1 MLSDAVRGV
10 TRVTLDEKKRNS
22 ARRDVLADTRGGVLV
37 RGGVL
42 GDVTYLL
49 IRVAAGFLYGRCSWR
64 RPCGGVPARG
74 GVLGD
79 VYVGVL
85 AGDVRLAYL
94 LMRVLMFLPTFVLL
108 RVLYGVRMHVHVRI
122 PHK

>member
-1 MLSDAVRGV
+1 MLSDAVPGV

-49 IRVAAGFLYGRCSWR
+49 IRVAGFLYGAVFLATSVRRCSCARRCSWR
-64 RPCGGVPARG
+64 CLCWRTCWRRPS
-74 GVLGD
+74 
-79 VYVGVL
+79 GVL
-85 AGDVRLAYL
+85 ADARADVLADVRAFARALWRANA
-94 LMRVLMFLPTFVLL
+94 RAC
-108 RVLYGVRMHVHVRI
+108 
-122 PHK
+122 

>member
-1 MLSDAVRGV
+1 MLSDAVPGV

-49 IRVAAGFLYGRCSWR
+49 IRVAGFLYGA
-64 RPCGGVPARG
+64 VF
-74 GVLGD
+74 
-79 VYVGVL
+79 L
-85 AGDVRLAYL
+85 A
-94 LMRVLMFLPTFVLL
+94 T
-108 RVLYGVRMHVHVRI
+108 
-122 PHK
+122 